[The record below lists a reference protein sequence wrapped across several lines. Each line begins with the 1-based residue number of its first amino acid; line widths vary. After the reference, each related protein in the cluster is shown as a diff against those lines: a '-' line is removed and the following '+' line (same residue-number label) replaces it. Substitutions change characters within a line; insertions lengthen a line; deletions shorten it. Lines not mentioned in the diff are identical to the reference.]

1 MEKLI
6 ENYFKNSTVGSPTK
20 TDSKNVTLNV
30 TEQISNWSLF
40 NIFDTKKQSAETKKY
55 RVEITDNT
63 SPYKDQTITQ
73 KKEGTKIH
81 LYQGHLFK

>member
-6 ENYFKNSTVGSPTK
+6 ENYFKKSASSPTK

-30 TEQISNWSLF
+30 TEKISNWSLF
-40 NIFDTKKQSAETKKY
+40 NIFDSKKPQSAETKKY

-63 SPYKDQTITQ
+63 SPYKEQTITQ

>member
-6 ENYFKNSTVGSPTK
+6 ENYFKKDTVASPTK

-40 NIFDTKKQSAETKKY
+40 NIFDSKNKSAETKKY
-55 RVEITDNT
+55 RVEITDST
-63 SPYKDQTITQ
+63 SPYKDKT
-73 KKEGTKIH
+73 
-81 LYQGHLFK
+81 